1 MKNQQPFPPKLFLRF
16 FQWFCHPRMLDYIE
30 GDLLE
35 VYERN
40 FKTLGKRKADWRFIL
55 DVLLLFRPGIIRP
68 RKPYQNLSPY
78 GMYKS
83 YFKIGWR
90 TLLRNKEYALI
101 NIAGLALSITCCILI
116 FVLVKHHLSFD
127 DFHSNKDRIYRVVTE
142 QHRETVSFSNNVPS
156 PLGAV
161 LRDNHTY
168 GEKVAR
174 MYHEANA
181 VISFERNGEKQLI
194 KEPDGF
200 AFAEP
205 AFFEI
210 FNFPLSKGS
219 IETALIEPNT
229 AIITERLAKKYFGD
243 QNPIGQVITYDNFLP
258 FRITGVLEAFP
269 SNTDIKPEIFVSY
282 VTMKDFNS
290 WLASDGAWGGIMSG
304 MYCYVL
310 LRPDVSSAEVEEA
323 MQPFVKQFRPTSKNV
338 HHYRLQALSDMHFDG
353 KYGGAMEKSDIGILI
368 AIGIFLLLTACVNFV
383 NLATAQALKRSK
395 EVGVRKVLGSYR
407 GQLFWQFIF
416 ETAIIATISIL
427 VAVLAGYALVP
438 YVNDFFN
445 TQIPINFL
453 ADPTLVLFIVGLDI
467 LITLLA
473 GCYPALIL
481 TGFKPVAALKGKLS
495 FQQLGGF
502 NTRRSL
508 IITQFAISQVLI
520 IGVIVIMNQMRFAKQ
535 ADLGFDKSSI
545 VMVKLGG
552 DSLNTM
558 NVLKNELLRLPGIE
572 KVSLCYQAPASDDS
586 WNNSIRFGTDT
597 EEVNFLT
604 NMKLADADY
613 ISTFDLE
620 LLAGR
625 NLTPSDTVREVV
637 VNEAMLQSLGITS
650 YEEALG
656 ETVYA
661 NGGTMKG
668 QVVGVVRNFHDRS
681 LHEPISAALITTAS
695 SMYSNFAIK
704 INGNSVKATL
714 EEIQA
719 LWEEQYPDKMFEY
732 SFLDEEIAKFYEAED
747 TLLKGI
753 QFFSFIAIFIG
764 CLGLYG
770 LISFMISQKTKEVGI
785 RKVLG
790 GGVPHII
797 WLFGQEFVRLILI
810 AFLVAAPIGWWF
822 MSGWLQDFEFKI
834 TLDVWTFVVAIGSS
848 LVIAALTVGYQVLR
862 VAYVNPVRSL
872 KTE

>member
-1 MKNQQPFPPKLFLRF
+1 
-16 FQWFCHPRMLDYIE
+16 
-30 GDLLE
+30 
-35 VYERN
+35 
-40 FKTLGKRKADWRFIL
+40 
-55 DVLLLFRPGIIRP
+55 
-68 RKPYQNLSPY
+68 
-78 GMYKS
+78 
-83 YFKIGWR
+83 
-90 TLLRNKEYALI
+90 
-101 NIAGLALSITCCILI
+101 
-116 FVLVKHHLSFD
+116 
-127 DFHSNKDRIYRVVTE
+127 
-142 QHRETVSFSNNVPS
+142 
-156 PLGAV
+156 
-161 LRDNHTY
+161 
-168 GEKVAR
+168 
-174 MYHEANA
+174 
-181 VISFERNGEKQLI
+181 
-194 KEPDGF
+194 
-200 AFAEP
+200 
-205 AFFEI
+205 
-210 FNFPLSKGS
+210 
-219 IETALIEPNT
+219 
-229 AIITERLAKKYFGD
+229 
-243 QNPIGQVITYDNFLP
+243 
-258 FRITGVLEAFP
+258 
-269 SNTDIKPEIFVSY
+269 
-282 VTMKDFNS
+282 
-290 WLASDGAWGGIMSG
+290 
-304 MYCYVL
+304 
-310 LRPDVSSAEVEEA
+310 
-323 MQPFVKQFRPTSKNV
+323 
-338 HHYRLQALSDMHFDG
+338 
-353 KYGGAMEKSDIGILI
+353 
-368 AIGIFLLLTACVNFV
+368 
-383 NLATAQALKRSK
+383 
-395 EVGVRKVLGSYR
+395 
-407 GQLFWQFIF
+407 
-416 ETAIIATISIL
+416 
-427 VAVLAGYALVP
+427 
-438 YVNDFFN
+438 
-445 TQIPINFL
+445 
-453 ADPTLVLFIVGLDI
+453 
-467 LITLLA
+467 LA
-473 GCYPALIL
+473 GCYPAFIL

-508 IITQFAISQVLI
+508 IVTQFVISQVLI
-520 IGVIVIMNQMRFAKQ
+520 IGVIVIMNQMRFAKE

-558 NVLKNELLRLPGIE
+558 NVLKNEFLRLPGIQE
-572 KVSLCYQAPASDDS
+572 VSLCYQAPSSDDS
-586 WNNSIRFGTDT
+586 WNNSIRFGTDS

-637 VNEAMLQSLGITS
+637 VNEAMLQSLGVTS

-661 NGGTMKG
+661 NGGNMKG

-695 SMYSNFAIK
+695 GMYSNFAIK
-704 INGNSVKATL
+704 INGNSVKATM

-732 SFLDEEIAKFYEAED
+732 SFLDEDIARFYEAED

-810 AFLVAAPIGWWF
+810 AFLIASPIGWWF

-834 TLDVWTFVVAIGSS
+834 TLDAWTFVVAIGSS
-848 LVIAALTVGYQVLR
+848 LVIAVLTVGYQVLR

>member
-1 MKNQQPFPPKLFLRF
+1 
-16 FQWFCHPRMLDYIE
+16 
-30 GDLLE
+30 
-35 VYERN
+35 
-40 FKTLGKRKADWRFIL
+40 
-55 DVLLLFRPGIIRP
+55 
-68 RKPYQNLSPY
+68 
-78 GMYKS
+78 MYKS

-101 NIAGLALSITCCILI
+101 NIAGLALSITCCIVI

-127 DFHSNKDRIYRVVTE
+127 DFHQNKDRIYRVVTE
-142 QHRETVSFSNNVPS
+142 QHRETVSFTNNVPS

-174 MYHEANA
+174 MFHESNA
-181 VISFERNGEKQLI
+181 VISFEQNGEKQLI

-200 AFAEP
+200 AFTEP

-219 IETALIEPNT
+219 IETSLNEPNT
-229 AIITERLAKKYFGD
+229 AILTERLAKKYFGD

-258 FRITGVLEAFP
+258 FRITGVLEDLP

-282 VTMKDFNS
+282 VTMKDFNP
-290 WLASDGAWGGIMSG
+290 WLASDEAWGGIMSG

-338 HHYRLQALSDMHFDG
+338 HHYKMQALQDIHFDG

-368 AIGIFLLLTACVNFV
+368 AIGIFLLITACVNFV

-395 EVGVRKVLGSYR
+395 EVGVRKVLGSFR
-407 GQLFWQFIF
+407 GQLFWQFIA

-438 YVNDFFN
+438 YINDFFN
-445 TQIPINFL
+445 TQIPVNFL
-453 ADPTLVLFIVGLDI
+453 ADSTLVLFVLGLDI

-473 GCYPALIL
+473 GCYPAFIL

-508 IITQFAISQVLI
+508 IVTQFAISQVLI
-520 IGVIVIMNQMRFAKQ
+520 IGVIVIMNQMRFAKE
-535 ADLGFDKSSI
+535 ADLGFDKSSV

-558 NVLKNELLRLPGIE
+558 NVLKNEFLRLPGIE
-572 KVSLCYQAPASDDS
+572 KVSLCYQAPSSYDS
-586 WNNSIRFGTDT
+586 WNNSIRFGTDS

-625 NLTPSDTVREVV
+625 NLTPSDTVREVI

-661 NGGTMKG
+661 NGGTMSG

-681 LHEPISAALITTAS
+681 LHEPISAALITSAS
-695 SMYSNFAIK
+695 DMYSNFAIK
-704 INGNSVKATL
+704 INGNSVKATM

-732 SFLDEEIAKFYEAED
+732 SFLDEDIAKFYEAED

-810 AFLVAAPIGWWF
+810 AFLIAAPVGWWF

-834 TLDVWTFVVAIGSS
+834 TLDALTFVVAIGSS